1 MNCLE
6 KFNNQLHEFINAVI
20 KIYPEFKEEVEQ
32 KYKFDDMKTDIYI
45 QEIYTFCNCHE
56 KLLLEKNP
64 EFFTH
69 SFIQGIDFMKIFND
83 EKQTENFKDI
93 VWKYIYTLYIFAYE
107 YTEDKDLQ
115 SIIHLSEE
123 NNKYSMFVSILNKF
137 KEDFSDISKN
147 LESMVDKN
155 TNQLPD
161 MFGGMIGSLAQEL
174 ANEIN
179 TEELNLDNP
188 AELLQNLMSGDSDNN
203 DNQLM
208 NIVKNVTEKIETKI
222 SDGSIDQD
230 ALFGEASKLMNNL
243 GGGNDLM
250 KNMFSHLQQ
259 NDSNNQT
266 DIPPNIPDISQL
278 MSQMNNSGN
287 SPLNLPDIMNKLS
300 DNMGIPEAER
310 PDMNQL
316 ADMAKQL
323 SQSSN
328 PQLVELQARRERLRK
343 KLEEKKKLLD
353 SQ

>member
-56 KLLLEKNP
+56 KLLLEKNH
-64 EFFTH
+64 EFFTN

-243 GGGNDLM
+243 GGNDLM

-259 NDSNNQT
+259 NDSNNQN
-266 DIPPNIPDISQL
+266 DMPPNIPDISQL

>member
-56 KLLLEKNP
+56 KLLLEKNH
-64 EFFTH
+64 EFFTN

-243 GGGNDLM
+243 GGNDLM

-266 DIPPNIPDISQL
+266 DMPPNIPDISQL

-300 DNMGIPEAER
+300 DNMGIPETER